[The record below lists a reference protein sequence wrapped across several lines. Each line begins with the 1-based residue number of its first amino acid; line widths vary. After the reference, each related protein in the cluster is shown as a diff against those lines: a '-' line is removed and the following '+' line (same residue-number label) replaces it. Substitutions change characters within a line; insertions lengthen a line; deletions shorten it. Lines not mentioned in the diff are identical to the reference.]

1 MGTVTD
7 HLLQLL
13 ETHID
18 RHGVVVWYDP
28 QSHYSDVVTTLSW
41 PDTAVHRYQGSFF
54 LLRHKIEPYLAQDQV
69 PRLLVYVDT
78 GRSTTGHALAEV
90 EAAGVVLEPG
100 APGER
105 DTALATIG
113 CTVLTDTLSPQA
125 LEEVLR
131 NESLTLADLDRISQ
145 GAGPVTGVLSLV
157 FGASASP
164 SDVALTFM
172 ANPDVDD
179 AIIAKSAQ
187 GDLAALLGEAFGLPE
202 PASQSLSDLRI
213 LLMRHVL
220 LTDFRAA
227 LPDEAASEVLVT
239 APFPGAQWQ
248 VEACQRLAARWRDS
262 VQHRAAYKA
271 VAHQMEQDYA
281 IHSLDLPWETQ
292 VRAQTFPS
300 IEALLLDRAERQILD
315 GTYAEVVALAEQ
327 RQNSF
332 WNVDENAL
340 RWSLIRVV
348 ASLLTSCTEVEEAL
362 KTQPWSAGEM
372 ITAYAQST
380 ERGAEPWC
388 VLDTLHRHMERLYA
402 GPGSTPTLDQAVWKA
417 REAYTA
423 VMHRMAELFSDALA
437 RTQFQVPE
445 IAQQINIFRE
455 QVAPRVQKGK
465 VAYLWMDALRFEMA
479 REFLAGLSEASRTT
493 LIPALAAAP
502 TLTAVGMAALLP
514 DAERGLGLVE
524 VGGQLASEV
533 NGQPLRVRRERVEY
547 LAQRGGY
554 AVEFLTLADVLKPG
568 RTVKECIGR
577 AQLVV
582 VTSQEIDQT
591 AEQQPPYL
599 ARSLM
604 DDLLIHIKRALH
616 NLAELGVSTFVI
628 VSDHGFLFGDEL
640 ASDMLIDPPD
650 GQTVKLTQRVWIG
663 RGGTTPP
670 GCLRVK
676 ASDVG
681 VGGDL
686 EFVFPPG
693 LASFK
698 VRGGADPYCH
708 GGLSLQ
714 ELIVPIAVVQ
724 MAPAEVPLA
733 HVTFSLT
740 MERPRVTSRVF
751 TVAASYTVT
760 SLFDVTSQWVR
771 CMAQHRGEAVAHAV
785 AAAYGYDDRTR
796 EVTLEKD
803 RVNYITLM
811 MTREVTQGPLT
822 VLLVDPETEAEL
834 ARLENVE
841 VEIAI

>member
-1 MGTVTD
+1 MGAVTD

-28 QSHYSDVVTTLSW
+28 QSHYSDVVTTLNW

-54 LLRHKIEPYLAQDQV
+54 LLRHEIEPYLAQDQV
-69 PRLLVYVDT
+69 PRLLVYMDT
-78 GRSTTGHALAEV
+78 ARSTTGHALAEV

-100 APGER
+100 ASGER

-113 CTVLTDTLSPQA
+113 HTVLAGTLSRQA

-131 NESLTLADLDRISQ
+131 NESLTLADLDRIAQ

-157 FGASASP
+157 FGVSASP

-172 ANPDVDD
+172 ADPGMDD

-187 GDLAALLGEAFGLPE
+187 GDLTALLRDAFGLPE
-202 PASQSLSDLRI
+202 PVPQSLSDLRTRFT
-213 LLMRHVL
+213 RHVL
-220 LTDFRAA
+220 LTDFRAS
-227 LPDEAASEVLVT
+227 LPDETASEVLVT
-239 APFPGAQWQ
+239 VSFPGAQWQ

-262 VQHRAAYKA
+262 VQHRAAYKTA
-271 VAHQMEQDYA
+271 AHQVEQDYA
-281 IHSLDLPWETQ
+281 IHGLDLPWEAQ
-292 VRAQTFPS
+292 GQAQTFPS
-300 IEALLLDRAERQILD
+300 IEVSLLDRAERQILD
-315 GTYAEVVALAEQ
+315 GTYAEVLTLAEQ
-327 RQNSF
+327 RRNSF

-348 ASLLTSCTEVEEAL
+348 ASLLSGCTEVEEAL

-372 ITAYAQST
+372 ITAYAQGT
-380 ERGAEPWC
+380 EGDAEPWC
-388 VLDTLHRHMERLYA
+388 ILDTLHRHMERLYA
-402 GPGSTPTLDQAVWKA
+402 GPRSTPTLDQVVWKA

-423 VMHRMAELFSDALA
+423 VMHRITELFSDALA

-455 QVAPRVQKGK
+455 QVAPRVQKEK

-493 LIPALAAAP
+493 LIPALAAVP
-502 TLTAVGMAALLP
+502 TLTSVGMAALLP
-514 DAERGLGLVE
+514 GAERGLGLVE

-533 NGQPLRVRRERVEY
+533 NGQLLRVRRERVEY
-547 LAQRGGY
+547 LTQQGGY
-554 AVEFLTLADVLKPG
+554 AVEFFTLADVLKPT
-568 RTVKECIGR
+568 RTVKERIRR

-599 ARSLM
+599 ARSVM
-604 DDLLIHIKRALH
+604 DDLLIHIKRALY
-616 NLAELGVSTFVI
+616 NLAELGVGTFVI

-640 ASDMLIDPPD
+640 ASDMLIDPP
-650 GQTVKLTQRVWIG
+650 GEQTIKLTQRVWIG

-714 ELIVPIAVVQ
+714 ELIVPVAVVQ

-733 HVTFSLT
+733 QVTFSLT

-760 SLFDVTSQWVR
+760 SLFDVNSRRVR

-811 MTREVTQGPLT
+811 LTKEVAQGSLI
-822 VLLVDPETEAEL
+822 VSLVDPETEAEL